1 MKRIAA
7 ILATLVMFAGTVFAQ
22 DSKAI
27 YNKYSDSDD
36 VSAVYISSSMFK
48 LIGKL
53 PSMEFGS
60 SEMNLAPLIKTLDCM
75 YVIDCD
81 DSGTIR
87 NIKEDLSKYMKK
99 NKFEML
105 MEVKDNGE
113 VVRIYT
119 SGDDSTVTHFIL
131 TAAEDDDQYTLI
143 CLDGTMNRKELEKI
157 IAKAAKELN

>member
-1 MKRIAA
+1 
-7 ILATLVMFAGTVFAQ
+7 
-22 DSKAI
+22 
-27 YNKYSDSDD
+27 
-36 VSAVYISSSMFK
+36 
-48 LIGKL
+48 
-53 PSMEFGS
+53 
-60 SEMNLAPLIKTLDCM
+60 M

-143 CLDGTMNRKELEKI
+143 CLDGTMNREELEKF